1 MSRFLT
7 PGALCLLSLISLYCD
22 GAVPSDGLLPVLNF
36 LARHTGTE
44 LNKDSPTPKG
54 RFQKAHDDI
63 DLIKSIKAFDTLLQ
77 PFSAAVGL
85 PGRRLWDLF
94 LGRLWAIDSLDAL
107 HQFFDELPSLLATK
121 EDIRRMVEPDGVSSS
136 TTTPLMLNSPFALF
150 VRRAHL
156 EFSRLPFSEAA
167 GLWKDFIVY
176 RQPTAAAWM
185 RRNPSSTTLS
195 FDKVLEAS
203 GPDWAEGAASIE
215 AITYG
220 DLGTSQIAV
229 SANNLDNL
237 IEFQVAQ
244 MQSMDASPLLV
255 NFWPANVCNLP
266 EYGLRVPPQLHRE
279 FSDLLDASRANPKSS
294 HYLR

>member
-1 MSRFLT
+1 M
-7 PGALCLLSLISLYCD
+7 
-22 GAVPSDGLLPVLNF
+22 PVLNF
-36 LARHTGTE
+36 LARHTDTE
-44 LNKDSPTPKG
+44 QAKESPTPEG

-77 PFSAAVGL
+77 FFPAAVGL

-94 LGRLWAIDSLDAL
+94 LGKLWAIDSLDTL
-107 HQFFDELPSLLATK
+107 HQYFDELPSLLATK
-121 EDIRRMVEPDGVSSS
+121 EDIRRMVEPEGATSS
-136 TTTPLMLNSPFALF
+136 TKIPLMLNSPFALF

-167 GLWKDFIVY
+167 GLWKHFIVY

-185 RRNPSSTTLS
+185 RRSPSSSTLS
-195 FDKVLEAS
+195 FDKVLEVS

-220 DLGTSQIAV
+220 DLANSQIAV
-229 SANNLDNL
+229 SANSLDSL

-244 MQSMDASPLLV
+244 MQSMDASFPL
-255 NFWPANVCNLP
+255 
-266 EYGLRVPPQLHRE
+266 R
-279 FSDLLDASRANPKSS
+279 
-294 HYLR
+294 

>member
-7 PGALCLLSLISLYCD
+7 PRDLCLLALISIYCD
-22 GAVPSDGLLPVLNF
+22 GAVPSDGLLPILDF

-44 LNKDSPTPKG
+44 LTKDSPTPEG

-63 DLIKSIKAFDTLLQ
+63 NLIRSIKAFDTLLQ
-77 PFSAAVGL
+77 PFHAALGL

-107 HQFFDELPSLLATK
+107 HQFFDGLPSLLATK
-121 EDIRRMVEPDGVSSS
+121 EDIRRMVEPEGASPQN
-136 TTTPLMLNSPFALF
+136 TIPLMLNSPFALF

-167 GLWKDFIVY
+167 GLWKDFIAY

-185 RRNPSSTTLS
+185 RRNPSSSPLS

-203 GPDWAEGAASIE
+203 GPDWAEGAAAIE

-229 SANNLDNL
+229 SANSLDNL

-244 MQSMDASPLLV
+244 MQSMD
-255 NFWPANVCNLP
+255 
-266 EYGLRVPPQLHRE
+266 PPPPRL
-279 FSDLLDASRANPKSS
+279 FSWCSTR
-294 HYLR
+294 

>member
-7 PGALCLLSLISLYCD
+7 PRDICLLTLISIYCD
-22 GAVPSDGLLPVLNF
+22 GAVPSDGLLPVLDF

-44 LNKDSPTPKG
+44 QVKESPTPEG

-77 PFSAAVGL
+77 SFPAAIGL

-94 LGRLWAIDSLDAL
+94 LGKLWAVDSLDAL

-121 EDIRRMVEPDGVSSS
+121 EDIRRMVEPDGISSS
-136 TTTPLMLNSPFALF
+136 TKTPLMLNSPFALF
-150 VRRAHL
+150 VRRSHL

-167 GLWKDFIVY
+167 TLWKDFIVY
-176 RQPTAAAWM
+176 RQPTATTWM
-185 RRNPSSTTLS
+185 RRNPSSPILT
-195 FDKVLEAS
+195 FDKVLEVSA
-203 GPDWAEGAASIE
+203 PDWAEGAASIE

-220 DLGTSQIAV
+220 DLGTSQISV
-229 SANNLDNL
+229 SANSLDNL

-244 MQSMDASPLLV
+244 MQSMDAFSSLSLSPPLSLK
-255 NFWPANVCNLP
+255 
-266 EYGLRVPPQLHRE
+266 GL
-279 FSDLLDASRANPKSS
+279 AC
-294 HYLR
+294 

>member
-7 PGALCLLSLISLYCD
+7 PRDICLLSLISIYYD
-22 GAVPSDGLLPVLNF
+22 GAVPSDGILPVLNF

-44 LNKDSPTPKG
+44 QPKDLPTPDG

-77 PFSAAVGL
+77 PFPAAVGL

-94 LGRLWAIDSLDAL
+94 LGKLWAVDSLDAL
-107 HQFFDELPSLLATK
+107 HQFFDDLPSLLATK
-121 EDIRRMVEPDGVSSS
+121 EDIRRMVEPDGTSPSIR
-136 TTTPLMLNSPFALF
+136 TPLMLNSPFALF

-176 RQPTAAAWM
+176 RQPTASSWI
-185 RRNPSSTTLS
+185 RRNPSSSTLT
-195 FDKVLEAS
+195 FDKVLEIS

-220 DLGTSQIAV
+220 DLGTSEIAV
-229 SANNLDNL
+229 STYSLDNL

-244 MQSMDASPLLV
+244 MQSMNLLCLLSIV
-255 NFWPANVCNLP
+255 WLLICDCL
-266 EYGLRVPPQLHRE
+266 EYGLRVPPKLHRQ
-279 FSDLLDASRANPKSS
+279 FSELLNASRANPKLS